1 MSEILIMQNSTLPA
15 LLKSNF
21 LKYGDAKTALR
32 EKEFGIWQSVS
43 WKEYFEHVKYLALG
57 LLELGY
63 DPGAKLAVIGDN
75 RPEWLYSELGIQS
88 LGGAVVGI
96 YPDSHLEQVQYI
108 IDHSDSIFVMVEDQ
122 EQADKI
128 LDIKDNI
135 SKVKRV
141 IVDDMKGM
149 RRYDE
154 PILIP
159 FKQVQEIGREVDI
172 KDPKLYDAYLSKLSE
187 DDVAMLLYTS
197 GTTGL
202 PKGAMLTHRNMLKMI
217 ENFDSVDP
225 AFETDNH
232 VSFLPLPWIGEQ
244 ATAVAWNLYKGV
256 TINFAEKVQTVPND
270 IREIGP
276 NLLLAPPRYWEAM
289 CSDIQVRIQDTVWI
303 KRFTYK
309 LLMPVGYRIADMKLK
324 GENLGFS
331 WSLLNKICYLLLF
344 RALKNYLG
352 LTNLRN
358 VYTGGAP
365 LGPEIFNFFMALGIN
380 IKQVYGQTE
389 TTGISALHRNDSIK
403 LNTVGPP
410 IPQVEIEVSDQGE
423 ILIKGPTVFMGYY
436 KNEDETKKTLKDG
449 WVHTGDEGIKDED
462 GQLIMIDRQKDV
474 MHLADGS
481 KFSPQLIENKLKF
494 SLYILDAMVVGKEM
508 PFIGALIIMDM
519 ANVGK
524 WAENNK
530 LTYTTFADLSQKSEV
545 YALVAKEIARINK
558 SLPKVARVKRF
569 VMLYKELDADD
580 DELTRTRKLRRSV
593 VGERYSALIDALYGD
608 KEKLDI
614 ETDVRYR
621 DGSGFKMK
629 TSVTIKNVEAAE

>member
-1 MSEILIMQNSTLPA
+1 MEILTLPA
-15 LLKSNF
+15 LLKKNALRF
-21 LKYGDAKTALR
+21 GDKKIALR
-32 EKEFGIWQSVS
+32 EKEFGIWQSVT
-43 WKEYFEHVKYLALG
+43 WKEYFDHIKYLALG

-63 DPGAKLAVIGDN
+63 EPGGKLAVIGDN
-75 RPEWLYSELGIQS
+75 RPEWLYSELAIQC

-108 IDHSDSIFVMVEDQ
+108 IDHSDSIFIMVEDQ
-122 EQADKI
+122 EQTDKI

-135 SKVKRV
+135 PKVKKV

-149 RRYDE
+149 RSYDE

-159 FKQVQEIGREVDI
+159 FKKVQESGREIDR
-172 KDPKLYDAYLSKLSE
+172 KEPKLFDSYLEKLGQ
-187 DDVAMLLYTS
+187 DDVAMVLYTS

-202 PKGAMLTHRNMLKMI
+202 PKGAMLTHKNMFKMI
-217 ENFDSVDP
+217 ENFDRVDP
-225 AFETDNH
+225 AYETDNH

-256 TINFAEKVQTVPND
+256 TINFAEKVETVSHD

-289 CSDIQVRIQDTVWI
+289 CSDIQVRIQDAVWI
-303 KRFTYK
+303 KRFIYK
-309 LLMPVGYRIADMKLK
+309 LFMPVGYRTAEMRLK
-324 GENLGFS
+324 GEKPGTF
-331 WSLLNKICYLLLF
+331 WFLLDRICYLLLF
-344 RALKNYLG
+344 RSLKNYLG
-352 LTNLRN
+352 LTRLRN

-389 TTGISALHRNDSIK
+389 TSGVSVLHPGDKIK
-403 LNTVGPP
+403 LNTVGLP
-410 IPQVEIEVSDQGE
+410 IPDVEIKISDQGE
-423 ILIKGPTVFMGYY
+423 ILIKGPTVFKGYY
-436 KNEDETKKTLKDG
+436 KSEEETKKTIIDG

-494 SLYILDAMVVGKEM
+494 SLYILDAMVVGKDR
-508 PFIGALIIMDM
+508 PFIGAMIIMDM
-519 ANVGK
+519 ANMGK

-530 LTYTTFADLSQKSEV
+530 LTYTTYTDLSQKPEV
-545 YALVAKEIARINK
+545 YDVIAKEIAVINK

-593 VGERYSALIDALYGD
+593 VGERYSALLDALYGD
-608 KEKLDI
+608 KEELDVEADI
-614 ETDVRYR
+614 RYR
-621 DGSGFKMK
+621 DGTGFRMK
-629 TSVTIKNVEAAE
+629 TSVMIKEVETAG